1 MKCVMCNSE
10 LKEKLVEYE
19 EYGTSF
25 GKYKAK
31 VCGDCGEVYFNP
43 EIVDKIQEKSKKLG
57 LFGIIKKARV
67 AQVGNSLAIRIPKE
81 IALATGL
88 KKGRDVLI
96 APKGKNNISIEF

>member
-10 LKEKLVEYE
+10 LKEKLAEYE

-31 VCGDCGEVYFNP
+31 VCSDCGEVYFDP

-57 LFGIIKKARV
+57 LFRIIKKVRV

-88 KKGRDVLI
+88 KKGREVII
-96 APKGKNNISIEF
+96 APKGKSNINIEF